1 MSYSVDDTK
10 SILLH
15 RSVLN
20 KKWEI
25 CCLCNV
31 IQLSRFGPLLPKSLF
46 LFLLPLAFLFYFSSQ
61 GTITGVNNARGS
73 SGLRAV
79 WTGFGEISPLWQF
92 FCFYFILFL
101 GLVSIWQHLER
112 TLAIFMISIG
122 HIFMIVKANI
132 EKWILPSG
140 HTAQE
145 NLWCKRNVTQ
155 PFKWNM
161 SSAAHKWKRQPL
173 WNVFANVTLS

>member
-79 WTGFGEISPLWQF
+79 WTDLAKFRHFGNF
-92 FCFYFILFL
+92 LFL
-101 GLVSIWQHLER
+101 FFSIFKVVQYLAAFGTYVGNFYDKYWSHFHDCKGQYWKMD
-112 TLAIFMISIG
+112 LAIWSYCSR
-122 HIFMIVKANI
+122 
-132 EKWILPSG
+132 E
-140 HTAQE
+140 
-145 NLWCKRNVTQ
+145 
-155 PFKWNM
+155 
-161 SSAAHKWKRQPL
+161 PL
-173 WNVFANVTLS
+173 M

>member
-1 MSYSVDDTK
+1 MIPKVFYYTEVFL
-10 SILLH
+10 I
-15 RSVLN
+15 RNERFVAF
-20 KKWEI
+20 
-25 CCLCNV
+25 V
-31 IQLSRFGPLLPKSLF
+31 MIQLSRFGPLLPKSLF

-79 WTGFGEISPLWQF
+79 WTDLAKFRHFGN
-92 FCFYFILFL
+92 FCFYFFLFL
-101 GLVSIWQHLER
+101 RLVSIWQHLEP